1 LKVLR
6 EYAKFNGRARR
17 KEYWMFLFNFTIAC
31 IIGFISGLIGAILGA
46 SENVINLTAATY
58 NLAIIIPS
66 LFVGVR
72 RMHDTG
78 RSGWWILFPLVNLV
92 FLCFEGEH
100 DTNIYG
106 PNPKLS

>member
-1 LKVLR
+1 M
-6 EYAKFNGRARR
+6 F
-17 KEYWMFLFNFTIAC
+17 FLFNFAIAC
-31 IIGFISGLIGAILGA
+31 IIGFMSGLIRAMLGA
-46 SENVINLTAATY
+46 SENVTNITAATY
-58 NLAIIIPS
+58 NLAIILPS
-66 LFVGVR
+66 LSVGVR

-78 RSGWWILFPLVNLV
+78 RSGWWILFPFVNLA